1 MTTPHNGM
9 VGTKTYLNVATLPEL
24 SEDMA
29 ALRYAGIRGIET
41 IRHAFALRLG
51 SGEVFL
57 RGKVG
62 TVSALRSRVPVAS
75 ARRRRSASAGFAAAH
90 GTRVVSFG
98 RRTRKRG
105 GRKTIG

>member
-1 MTTPHNGM
+1 M
-9 VGTKTYLNVATLPEL
+9 VGTKTYLNIATLPEL

-57 RGKVG
+57 LVKV
-62 TVSALRSRVPVAS
+62 
-75 ARRRRSASAGFAAAH
+75 
-90 GTRVVSFG
+90 
-98 RRTRKRG
+98 
-105 GRKTIG
+105 